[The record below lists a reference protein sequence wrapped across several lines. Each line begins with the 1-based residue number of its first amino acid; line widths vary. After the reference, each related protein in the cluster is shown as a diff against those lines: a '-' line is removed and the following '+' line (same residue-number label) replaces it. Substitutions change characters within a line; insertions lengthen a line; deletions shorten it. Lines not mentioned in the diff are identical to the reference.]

1 MSDEPPLVFS
11 REMEPMDY
19 LMFRGEAEPRSRT
32 SMLSVAALDSTPDFE
47 RLRSAFDRASR
58 IVLRLRQRVVVPTLP
73 VGAPQWIVDPDF
85 DLDYHVRRIRVPAP
99 GTIRQVL
106 DLAQPMLAAPLDIA
120 RPLWEATL
128 VEGLSGE
135 EGAEAALVLKLNH
148 SITDGVGGVR
158 LFRELYDLERD
169 ADRGP
174 MPPLPVPVDVTP
186 NELTRQAARR
196 LPVDSVASG
205 VSRLT
210 WALRTANSRRCAT
223 RAARSRDASRMI
235 GSARRVLGPPPVEPS
250 PLMRRRGLGRRFEY
264 LEFPLTR
271 IRAAAKAAGGSV
283 NDAYLAGI
291 CGALRLYHDALGV
304 PVDAVPL
311 AMPVNLRT
319 DDDPAGGNRFAGA
332 RVAVPVSITDPVER
346 IRVIREQV
354 LSVVSEPAISVMSAA
369 APVLMRLP
377 ESMLGAV
384 SSMVSST
391 DVQASNV
398 PGFPEQPFIAGA
410 KILKTLPFGPLP
422 GVAMMIVMI
431 SEAGTC
437 FVGVHYDTASV
448 TEADLFVKCLQR
460 GLRRG
465 ARSGRRRHRHRRQAG
480 PEASN
485 PPQVDRQ
492 AQPLAPSVTA
502 GTRGDPEMPS
512 GVPPPATTPSPRPR
526 VPGTVAEIE
535 ASPRGPEIGAFFDLD
550 GTVILGFSA
559 QAVAQERLRRREV
572 GAGELFRLG
581 RLALAAGIGRAGFA
595 DLLAESALALRGRR
609 DDELGRDGRAT
620 VRPPDLRPRVPGGP
634 RPRRRPPGA
643 GAYRRP
649 ALVGDRLPGRAG
661 RTGPRDRARRVQP
674 ARGPRRRAH
683 RRARGPVVWGESKAD
698 RGPAVRQASTTSI
711 WRGATSTP
719 TATRTWP

>member
-19 LMFRGEAEPRSRT
+19 LMYRGEMEPRSRT
-32 SMLSVAALDSTPDFE
+32 SMLSVAPLDRAPDFD
-47 RLRSAFDRASR
+47 RLRDAFDRASR

-73 VGAPQWIVDPDF
+73 VGTPQWIVDPDF
-85 DLDYHVRRIRVPAP
+85 DLDYHVRRVRVPEP
-99 GTIRQVL
+99 GTIRQLL

-135 EGAEAALVLKLNH
+135 DGAKAALILKLNH

-169 ADRGP
+169 VDRGP

-186 NELTRQAARR
+186 NELSRQAARR
-196 LPVDSVASG
+196 LPIDSIASG
-205 VSRLT
+205 ASRVA
-210 WALRTANSRRCAT
+210 WVVRTANRVLRDPGRTIS
-223 RAARSRDASRMI
+223 DASRMI

-264 LEFPLTR
+264 LEFPLR
-271 IRAAAKAAGGSV
+271 SMRAAAKAAGGSV

-291 CGALRLYHDALGV
+291 CGALRLYHEALGV

-332 RVAVPVSITDPVER
+332 RLAVPVSISDPVQR
-346 IRVIREQV
+346 IRAIREQV
-354 LSVVSEPAISVMSAA
+354 LTVVSEPAISVMSAA

-377 ESMLGAV
+377 TSMLGAV

-410 KILKTLPFGPLP
+410 KIVKTLPFGPLP

-448 TEADLFVKCLQR
+448 TDPDLFVKCLQE
-460 GLRRG
+460 G
-465 ARSGRRRHRHRRQAG
+465 
-480 PEASN
+480 
-485 PPQVDRQ
+485 
-492 AQPLAPSVTA
+492 
-502 GTRGDPEMPS
+502 
-512 GVPPPATTPSPRPR
+512 
-526 VPGTVAEIE
+526 
-535 ASPRGPEIGAFFDLD
+535 FD
-550 GTVILGFSA
+550 
-559 QAVAQERLRRREV
+559 EV
-572 GAGELFRLG
+572 
-581 RLALAAGIGRAGFA
+581 LALAEPPAAGQRPERAA
-595 DLLAESALALRGRR
+595 KPAKKAASKRAPRKASAS
-609 DDELGRDGRAT
+609 
-620 VRPPDLRPRVPGGP
+620 
-634 RPRRRPPGA
+634 RRR
-643 GAYRRP
+643 
-649 ALVGDRLPGRAG
+649 
-661 RTGPRDRARRVQP
+661 
-674 ARGPRRRAH
+674 
-683 RRARGPVVWGESKAD
+683 
-698 RGPAVRQASTTSI
+698 ST
-711 WRGATSTP
+711 
-719 TATRTWP
+719 